1 MGDVFVPDFGC
12 RPRWHIKYKSLPHK
26 VRVMKTITLLF
37 FLGLFYL
44 PIAAQTSQL
53 IYDYDDGG
61 NRIQRRMMVFRLAD
75 TTATED
81 FEEPP
86 LEDGDILAYPN
97 PTRGEVT
104 IGISPNLLEEA
115 TAHYMLV
122 DLSGREVRKGP
133 IVQSQT
139 GLNLTGEAN
148 GNYILSV
155 IVGERREEWQII
167 KQ

>member
-1 MGDVFVPDFGC
+1 MNLQSLAITIVMVICAIGPMFAQQSGDGAP
-12 RPRWHIKYKSLPHK
+12 K
-26 VRVMKTITLLF
+26 V
-37 FLGLFYL
+37 
-44 PIAAQTSQL
+44 
-53 IYDYDDGG
+53 IYWYDDAG
-61 NRIQRRMMVFRLAD
+61 NRIKRRIIQLSDPRLAD
-75 TTATED
+75 TTATQEH
-81 FEEPP
+81 EEPP
-86 LEDGDILAYPN
+86 LQDGDILAYPN

-104 IGISPNLLEEA
+104 IGISPNLLEDA
-115 TAHYMLV
+115 TANYILV

-139 GLNLTGEAN
+139 GLDLTGEAN

>member
-1 MGDVFVPDFGC
+1 MKFVSF
-12 RPRWHIKYKSLPHK
+12 LF
-26 VRVMKTITLLF
+26 LLLIPLSGF
-37 FLGLFYL
+37 
-44 PIAAQTSQL
+44 AQTPQL
-53 IYDYDDGG
+53 IYSYDAGG
-61 NRIQRRMMVFRLAD
+61 NRIQRAMMVFRLAD

-86 LEDGDILAYPN
+86 LEDGDIEAYPN

-104 IGISPNLLEEA
+104 IGVSPNLLEEA

-139 GLNLTGEAN
+139 GLDLAGEAN